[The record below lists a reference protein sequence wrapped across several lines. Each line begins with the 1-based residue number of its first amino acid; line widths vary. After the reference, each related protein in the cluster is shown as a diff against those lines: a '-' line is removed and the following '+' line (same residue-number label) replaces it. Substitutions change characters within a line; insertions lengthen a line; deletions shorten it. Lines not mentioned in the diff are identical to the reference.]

1 MATGRET
8 ESIGGELTGPAPA
21 PATTASSA
29 ATELSVRPGDCLG
42 RYTVRERIG
51 GGGIGEV
58 FSAHDPEL
66 DRIVAVKVLRPGRAG
81 ESPEAQFRFQR
92 EAQAMARL
100 SHPNV
105 VAVYDVGKVGERV
118 YVAMELIEGP
128 TLAAW
133 LAERPRGW
141 REVLEVFLQ
150 AGRGLEAAH
159 AAGLVHRDFKP
170 TNVIVGDRVRV
181 ADFGLARVAVEV
193 EPAGPPAATALHGV
207 VTQTGTALGTP
218 AYMAPEQLSGG
229 LPSSQSDQYSFA
241 VAVHE
246 ALCGARP
253 GESAGGPGRNEW
265 NRVPA
270 RLRRVLQRALS
281 SDPADRYP
289 AMSEMLRDLSRVTLR
304 DVLLGMDYTFRQ
316 RAMPLLGVLAMTG
329 QLSFYFLDGRLFG
342 MHDSLPVRCLAAV
355 GAMPVIF
362 FPRETP
368 LRTWQKVYWELAISL
383 NLFVFP
389 YLYLLNGMN
398 KYWYVSIVFIGVAVG
413 FLAKAIFMIPLSA
426 ITFVAAALAF
436 SYFHDAVQGGIL
448 IVAEIYIV
456 FLVTA
461 LVLSVAALG
470 LEMTFRRALEA
481 EAALRQAETNLKNF
495 LNVAEQRKDT

>member
-1 MATGRET
+1 
-8 ESIGGELTGPAPA
+8 
-21 PATTASSA
+21 
-29 ATELSVRPGDCLG
+29 
-42 RYTVRERIG
+42 
-51 GGGIGEV
+51 
-58 FSAHDPEL
+58 
-66 DRIVAVKVLRPGRAG
+66 
-81 ESPEAQFRFQR
+81 
-92 EAQAMARL
+92 
-100 SHPNV
+100 V
-105 VAVYDVGKVGERV
+105 VAVYDVGAVGERV
-118 YVAMELIEGP
+118 YVAMELVDGP

-141 REVLEVFLQ
+141 REVVDVFLQ

-181 ADFGLARVAVEV
+181 ADFGLARVAAEV
-193 EPAGPPAATALHGV
+193 EPARPPAPTMLHGV

-218 AYMAPEQLSGG
+218 AYMAPEQRSGG
-229 LPSSQSDQYSFA
+229 PTSPQSDQYSFA

-253 GESAGGPGRNEW
+253 GEPAGGPGRDVW

-281 SDPADRYP
+281 TNPADRYP
-289 AMSEMLRDLSRVTLR
+289 AMSEMLHDLSRVTLR
-304 DVLLGMDYTFRQ
+304 DVLFGMDYTFRQ
-316 RAMPLLGVLAMTG
+316 RAMPLLGVLCMTG

-342 MHDSLPVRCLAAV
+342 MHDSLPVRCLAAL
-355 GAMPVIF
+355 GAIPVIF
-362 FPRETP
+362 FPRDTS
-368 LRTWQKVYWELAISL
+368 LRTWQKLYWEFSLSL

-398 KYWYVSIVFIGVAVG
+398 KYWYVSIVFIGVTTG

-436 SYFHDAVQGGIL
+436 SYFHGPLQGGIL
-448 IVAEIYIV
+448 TVVEMYIV

-461 LVLSVAALG
+461 LVLSVGALG
-470 LEMTFRRALEA
+470 LEMTVRRALEA
-481 EAALRQAETNLKNF
+481 EAALRQAETNLKN
-495 LNVAEQRKDT
+495 LQNVAEHRKDA